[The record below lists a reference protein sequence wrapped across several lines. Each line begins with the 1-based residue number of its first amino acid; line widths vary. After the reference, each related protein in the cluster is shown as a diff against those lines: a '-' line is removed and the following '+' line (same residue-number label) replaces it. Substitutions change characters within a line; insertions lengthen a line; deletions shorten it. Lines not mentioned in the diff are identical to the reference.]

1 MDTWEALPLEEKNR
15 FSRQIKST
23 LQNLQTVGQDHSH
36 MATLPLG
43 QPDTVPKKA
52 YKRKRKTEESR
63 ALTANEIGIEGRLQ
77 QAREERRQAR
87 DTAIDEAR
95 RQQHPGNDSQLGPSA
110 GFSLISDRVFDV
122 DRDDYESPP
131 PPPPPPR
138 PTQRKPSKAPQAP
151 PKSLSPTPPAD
162 DPPPSTAPPRLSRT
176 GRIRTKTARKEEA
189 QAAGYLPESQT
200 RRWAE
205 MWQKTTYTM
214 KMSIQT
220 I

>member
-1 MDTWEALPLEEKNR
+1 
-15 FSRQIKST
+15 
-23 LQNLQTVGQDHSH
+23 

-77 QAREERRQAR
+77 QAREEHRQAR

-95 RQQHPGNDSQLGPSA
+95 RQQHPRNDSQLGPSA

-138 PTQRKPSKAPQAP
+138 PT
-151 PKSLSPTPPAD
+151 
-162 DPPPSTAPPRLSRT
+162 
-176 GRIRTKTARKEEA
+176 
-189 QAAGYLPESQT
+189 
-200 RRWAE
+200 
-205 MWQKTTYTM
+205 
-214 KMSIQT
+214 
-220 I
+220 